1 VLAGVTAAGLLGIAI
16 SGAGTA
22 SATAKPKIDYKTCA
36 SLSACGGMT
45 ALVKAAKAEGQL
57 NTITLPLAGWANEG
71 TIMKDFQKKY
81 GINITDANPNGSS
94 GDEVTAVSANQGSRG
109 PDVVDVGLTHA
120 APYDSLWAPYKVA
133 TWKSIPANLKDAN
146 GLWYADYAGTVA
158 IACNTQF
165 VSKCPTS
172 IKSLTN
178 PAYKGEVGINND
190 PNQAGAAFAAVY
202 AAALANGGSVN
213 NIKPGVDFFATLK
226 KDGNFNPVVATISTL
241 QNGTT
246 PIMLW
251 WDFNLYPAQPKFG
264 GTFNT
269 LKVIYPSDAV
279 YQGYYNQAIAKNA
292 PDPAAARLWEEYLY
306 SSTGQNLFLGGQV
319 LPVELPLLVKDK
331 TVNKKFLDELP
342 SLPKTAKPV
351 SATLAQQD
359 AAQQVVLADWASEVG
374 DFGPSY

>member
-1 VLAGVTAAGLLGIAI
+1 
-16 SGAGTA
+16 
-22 SATAKPKIDYKTCA
+22 
-36 SLSACGGMT
+36 M
-45 ALVKAAKAEGQL
+45 
-57 NTITLPLAGWANEG
+57 
-71 TIMKDFQKKY
+71 
-81 GINITDANPNGSS
+81 
-94 GDEVTAVSANQGSRG
+94 
-109 PDVVDVGLTHA
+109 VG
-120 APYDSLWAPYKVA
+120 
-133 TWKSIPANLKDAN
+133 
-146 GLWYADYAGTVA
+146 
-158 IACNTQF
+158 
-165 VSKCPTS
+165 
-172 IKSLTN
+172 
-178 PAYKGEVGINND
+178 
-190 PNQAGAAFAAVY
+190 
-202 AAALANGGSVN
+202 
-213 NIKPGVDFFATLK
+213 
-226 KDGNFNPVVATISTL
+226 
-241 QNGTT
+241 
-246 PIMLW
+246 
-251 WDFNLYPAQPKFG
+251 FNLYPAQPKFG